1 MRNPASGM
9 GHFFFFVGRGG
20 GGGGEGKKS
29 VVLHMLSLMC
39 SIARDP
45 AVILNCHISEVW

>member
-1 MRNPASGM
+1 MEWDTFSFSWGEA
-9 GHFFFFVGRGG
+9 